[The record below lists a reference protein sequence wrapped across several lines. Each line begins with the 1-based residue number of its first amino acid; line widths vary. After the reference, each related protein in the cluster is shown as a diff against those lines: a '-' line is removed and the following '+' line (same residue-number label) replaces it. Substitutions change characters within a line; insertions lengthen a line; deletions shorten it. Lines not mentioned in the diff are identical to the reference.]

1 MENHILVIKAEIIWS
16 KTIKFLFLFLAS
28 NQKKC
33 LRRRKIKRKLELVF
47 SSKNRASSNFNIEK
61 EMSDDP
67 EAATDLLDVLDDS
80 LDSSDKKKK
89 KTLKDGGV
97 SIFRGED
104 LFGNN
109 TTNESKDDL
118 PPPPPPPRPSKVTKA
133 KHTLV
138 GNS

>member
-1 MENHILVIKAEIIWS
+1 MVMKAGITWS

-33 LRRRKIKRKLELVF
+33 LRRRKIKRKLESVF
-47 SSKNRASSNFNIEK
+47 SSKKIASINFNIEK

-80 LDSSDKKKK
+80 LESSDKKKK

-104 LFGNN
+104 LFEDNI
-109 TTNESKDDL
+109 
-118 PPPPPPPRPSKVTKA
+118 TK
-133 KHTLV
+133 
-138 GNS
+138 